1 MPASNSEN
9 LILVVDDEQV
19 ICLSLC
25 DFLELEGYETMQ
37 ASNGSKALAVLE
49 TNRPKMIISDLMMPE
64 IDGLTLLDELRRR
77 DVQIPVIIMTAYAS
91 VDRAIQA
98 MKNGAADFVT
108 KPLDLDYLLQIVKRV
123 NERIEMSE
131 KIKMQQQRL
140 FQSEKMASLGH
151 LVAGLAHE
159 INNPINFIRSN
170 IQPLK
175 EYLAGYKKLANA
187 ASKTDA
193 PSLRHLQEEIKK
205 IRGEYDLDYADKDVD
220 KLISSLVDGTERI
233 IKLIADLRLYSH
245 SDHEYYSNFN
255 LHEAIDSS
263 LSILSHRCKDRIDIQ
278 REYGKIPP
286 IKCSPGKIIQVF
298 VNIINNAIDAIK
310 EQGKIWIKTFV
321 NDTNII
327 IEIRDDGYGIL
338 PDNLPKIFDPFFTTK
353 PIGSGT
359 GLGLSISYGIV
370 EQHGGTITVESEAE
384 KGSTFTV
391 SLPMD
396 KNDVI
401 TSDLENDKEF

>member
-1 MPASNSEN
+1 MSAHHLEN
-9 LILVVDDEQV
+9 LILVVDDEQE

-25 DFLELEGYETMQ
+25 DFLELEGYETME
-37 ASNGSKALAVLE
+37 ASNGSKALTILE
-49 TNRPKMIISDLMMPE
+49 TKMPKMIISDLMMPE

-77 DVQIPVIIMTAYAS
+77 DIQIPVIIMTAYAS

-123 NERIEMSE
+123 IERIEMSE

-140 FQSEKMASLGH
+140 FQSEKMASLGQ

-175 EYLAGYKKLANA
+175 EYLAGYKKLASA
-187 ASKTDA
+187 ASNKDA
-193 PSLRHLQEEIKK
+193 PSLRYLQNEIKK
-205 IRGEYDLDYADKDVD
+205 IQEEYDLDYADKDLD
-220 KLISSLVDGTERI
+220 KLISSFVDGTERI

-245 SDHEYYSNFN
+245 SDQEYYSNFN

-278 REYGKIPP
+278 KEYGEIPP

-298 VNIINNAIDAIK
+298 VNIVNNAIDAIK
-310 EQGKIWIKTFV
+310 EQGKIWIKTSV
-321 NDTNII
+321 DDDNII
-327 IEIRDDGYGIL
+327 IKIRDNGVGIL
-338 PDNLPKIFDPFFTTK
+338 PENLPKIFDPFFTTK

-359 GLGLSISYGIV
+359 GLGLSISYGII
-370 EQHGGTITVESEAE
+370 EQHGGTITVESESGIGA
-384 KGSTFTV
+384 TFTV
-391 SLPMD
+391 SLPIA
-396 KNDVI
+396 KNDVTKTVI
-401 TSDLENDKEF
+401 SY